1 MEPQS
6 RTYPPRPFAGR
17 TRAAVTRQ
25 QLLPGRNAAPSAADL
40 CIALA
45 VASAPAIFL
54 SIGVSR
60 YGFDGL
66 PMRILAGLTV
76 YVNFMIVLRNLNY
89 GLALFIVAAALS
101 PRLPGFYNNLRV
113 EDLVFTIVFAVWFIK
128 ALQHG
133 RIPLV
138 HSPIVLPFV
147 LLTLMSFASTLWGS
161 SLGLIPDEKYSFFLQ
176 AKRIEYFLIF
186 CVVATT
192 VRSEGWLRLLTLTF
206 IVSGALAAAYG
217 LATASGDSYLT
228 VANERVNGPEGENYN
243 TLSGYLVVCIGAG
256 LAAIA
261 AYPRGRT
268 RTLLIV
274 CTGVAGLGLLL
285 SYSREGY
292 LMLMGS
298 LLVFGFTRHRLLL
311 LGAGLALFAAIVLAA
326 PVRKNIGETIQL
338 IGTSHQ
344 DDPGSNSL
352 TARYRAW
359 EWRWSGW
366 FIKQPLIGSGVGSVA
381 LTVDNEYLMRACE
394 VGIIGFSLFLWWLAA
409 IWKQI
414 RRLHTAPGLAQV
426 LALGLAAGF
435 VGLLIQGCVA
445 ATFTTIRTMEPF
457 WYLLGLVTAAGQLA
471 RRHQPVTT
479 SPEIHQA
486 RRISSASAGTS
497 SYPGRPI
504 SRQRTV

>member
-1 MEPQS
+1 MEQNRPI
-6 RTYPPRPFAGR
+6 YPPRFVAQPRPTPARRRILAGR
-17 TRAAVTRQ
+17 
-25 QLLPGRNAAPSAADL
+25 LAAPSAGDL
-40 CIALA
+40 CVALA

-54 SIGVSR
+54 SIAVAR
-60 YGFDGL
+60 YGFDSL
-66 PMRILAGLTV
+66 AVRILAGLTL
-76 YVNFMIVLRNLNY
+76 YVNFMVVLRNLHY

-101 PRLPGFYNNLRV
+101 PRLPGLYNNLRV
-113 EDLVFTIVFAVWFIK
+113 EDLVFVLVFGVWFIK

-138 HSPIVLPFV
+138 HSPIVLPFM
-147 LLTLMSFASTLWGS
+147 LLTLMSLVSTVWGS
-161 SLGLIPDEKYSFFLQ
+161 SLDLIPDRKYSLFLQ

-217 LATASGDSYLT
+217 LATASSDSYLT
-228 VANERVNGPEGENYN
+228 VANQRVNGPDGENYN

-256 LAAIA
+256 LATIA

-268 RTLLIV
+268 RTLLIA
-274 CTGVAGLGLLL
+274 CTGIAGIGLLL
-285 SYSREGY
+285 TYSREGY
-292 LMLMGS
+292 LMLMGC

-311 LGAGLALFAAIVLAA
+311 LGAGLALFAAIVVAA
-326 PVRKNIGETIQL
+326 PVRKNLGETVHL
-338 IGTSHQ
+338 IGTSQQ

-359 EWRWSGW
+359 EWRWNGW
-366 FIKQPLIGSGVGSVA
+366 FLKQPIIGNGVGSVA

-394 VGIIGFSLFLWWLAA
+394 VGVIGFGLFAWWLAA
-409 IWKQI
+409 IWRQI
-414 RRLHTAPGLAQV
+414 RRLRAAPGLPRL
-426 LALGLAAGF
+426 LAHGLAAGF

-457 WYLLGLVTAAGQLA
+457 WYLLGLVTAAAPLA
-471 RRHQPVTT
+471 RWMQPGNAPPV
-479 SPEIHQA
+479 IHAAHRFPSTPAGA
-486 RRISSASAGTS
+486 RSQ
-497 SYPGRPI
+497 PGRLI
-504 SRQRTV
+504 SPHRAR